1 MNFYDIKNPNHKVSL
16 KDAVLKSI
24 SGDSGLYMPEQIPVL
39 PDMFF
44 HNLPGMSLQQIGFEV
59 SEAMLG
65 DDISAPDLKQ
75 IVADALTFEIP
86 LKQLA
91 ENLYVLELFHGPT
104 LAFKDVGARFMA
116 GLFQYFLRNENRE
129 VVILVATSGDTGSAV
144 ANAFY
149 NIKGVKVVI
158 LYPSG
163 KVSGLQ
169 EKQLTTMGGNIAALE
184 VEGNFDDCQ
193 RMVKQAFADKQLN
206 HSLNLTSANS
216 INFARLFPQSFFY
229 FNAIALLGKVN
240 RPVAISVPSGN
251 FGNLTSGLIAKKM
264 GLRVDRFIAATNR
277 NHVVPDYLQ
286 SGIYLPGKTHHT
298 ITNAMD
304 VGDPSNFPR
313 MAEIYQKQH
322 SGMAADMNGYWF
334 TDAQTRLAMT
344 QLQENYNYQ
353 SDPHGAV
360 AYAGLKE
367 SGLLND
373 HVGIFLET
381 AHPAK
386 FPDEV
391 ANSTQKQVI
400 MPESL
405 TGIMK
410 LEKKAVKIKNNYDS
424 LLVEL
429 KRLGADD

>member
-1 MNFYDIKNPNHKVSL
+1 MNYYDIKNPDHKISL
-16 KDAVLKSI
+16 KEAVLKSI
-24 SGDSGLYMPEQIPVL
+24 SSDSGLYMPERIPVL
-39 PDMFF
+39 PASFF
-44 HNLPGMSLQQIGFEV
+44 TNLSNLNLEEIAFEV
-59 SEAMLG
+59 SNAMLG
-65 DDISAPDLKQ
+65 EDILQEALRQ
-75 IVADALTFEIP
+75 IVNEALSFPIP
-86 LKQLA
+86 LKQLD
-91 ENLYVLELFHGPT
+91 ENLFVLELFHGPT

-169 EKQLTTMGGNIAALE
+169 EKQLTTMGGNITALE
-184 VEGNFDDCQ
+184 VDGNFDDCQ
-193 RMVKQAFADKQLN
+193 RMVKQAFADTELN
-206 HSLNLTSANS
+206 RNLNLTSANS

-229 FNAIALLGKVN
+229 FNAIAQLGKVN
-240 RPVAISVPSGN
+240 KPVVISVPSGN

-264 GLRVDRFIAATNR
+264 GLPVHNFIAATNR
-277 NHVVPDYLQ
+277 NHAVPDYLQ
-286 SGIYLPGKTHHT
+286 SGEYQPQQTHHT

-304 VGDPSNFPR
+304 VGNPSNFPR
-313 MAEIYQKQH
+313 MSEIYH
-322 SGMAADMNGYWF
+322 SMHPAMAADIKGYWF
-334 TDAQTRLAMT
+334 NDNQTRAAMAE
-344 QLQENYNYQ
+344 LQQKYAYQ

-367 SGLLND
+367 SGLLKDNI
-373 HVGIFLET
+373 GIFLET

-386 FPDEV
+386 FPEEV
-391 ANSTQKQVI
+391 EKSTLTKVQ

-405 TGIMK
+405 KKLMK
-410 LEKKAVKIKNNYDS
+410 LDKKAARISNGYTN
-424 LLVEL
+424 LLEQL
-429 KRLGADD
+429 HKMY